1 MYSVYDFLFNDFPAK
16 NTIHTPVC
24 IGFWPTLLMLLVQ
37 DSAFAAQTL
46 RVCVSP
52 RSKTVRN
59 SCVCVCT
66 NAACVCMCV
75 SPRIIFMWVSNFD
88 VHPTL
93 TGTHTHTHTH
103 TGGVASEI
111 SAGGSG
117 GGSWELGEGDLPVR
131 GWPTPT
137 SDMWSPFSSGTRCV
151 CVCVCE
157 CVCACVCVCL
167 WVCSYSFS
175 GFWVCSYSFLCL
187 RLCQKTTLFFVR
199 PPLSD
204 QEYQLSDLEYQ
215 IRSIRS
221 GDATLFCASASV
233 RR

>member
-1 MYSVYDFLFNDFPAK
+1 MLHK
-16 NTIHTPVC
+16 RCVC
-24 IGFWPTLLMLLVQ
+24 VCHRAARQ
-37 DSAFAAQTL
+37 FATVACVSAQTL
-46 RVCVSP
+46 RVCV
-52 RSKTVRN
+52 
-59 SCVCVCT
+59 CVCHRASYLCG
-66 NAACVCMCV
+66 
-75 SPRIIFMWVSNFD
+75 SQ
-88 VHPTL
+88 TL
-93 TGTHTHTHTH
+93 TCTPHLQAHTHTHTH